1 MKRFLLLL
9 GLTMTMVLT
18 ACGGGGGSAGTNAL
32 NPGSGT
38 GGGSVGTTTTTT
50 TTITTISVKDFQLG
64 FNKNFLNNNGTD
76 VVTLNVIAID
86 QNNNVAR
93 GQTVTVS
100 VNSDAIFNAPTN
112 VTNADGVFS
121 GSISSPS
128 NKNNRSITVKVKLG
142 ELEKT
147 ATLDVVG
154 SFITITPLPAAPLV
168 GENVVYNITLNDAAG
183 TGIPGAGLAISGTA
197 GLSIA
202 STTNGNGN
210 AVVSGLAPTTPGT
223 YTVVV
228 SGSGVTTTRSILV
241 VSPSGST
248 SIPNATTIT
257 IGSLNSNVT
266 NIRPNLSDSS
276 VNRAVLTFRMID
288 SLNQAVP
295 NVRVRFS
302 ILAPGLGAG
311 EAMSTA
317 NTIVVTDAAGTA
329 RSDYISGQ
337 RSSPTDGVRVRAC
350 YARSDA
356 ELAGNACP
364 QFVETAITVA
374 GTPLNLSIF
383 SNNVIEPVGVGNIVY
398 KKTYVVQVAD
408 AAGAPVQGAVVS
420 SSVDITHYGKGLFVG
435 DYTTGSLAPT
445 ITDNPGNGTLN
456 TLGSITYSVPGA
468 VTVSSTQGAT
478 TTVTTRTI
486 RIWCANEDKSRNG
499 VLDSGENT
507 DGDGVL
513 EPRASDVVVLPVG
526 SNVTD
531 ASGNVTLVTQWGQNV
546 GSWLAFTLKVTT
558 NVGGSEGTNSAPF
571 VTTYLQADEPNGA
584 FRIPPYGVNACGV
597 NN

>member
-9 GLTMTMVLT
+9 GLILTMALT
-18 ACGGGGGSAGTNAL
+18 ACGGGGGSAGTNVQ
-32 NPGSGT
+32 NPGTGAGT
-38 GGGSVGTTTTTT
+38 GTGTGTTTTSVTV
-50 TTITTISVKDFQLG
+50 VKDFQLG
-64 FNKNFLNNNGTD
+64 FNKNFLNNNGAD
-76 VVTLNVIAID
+76 VVTLNVTAID

-93 GQTVTVS
+93 GQTVTVT

-112 VTNADGVFS
+112 VTNADGLFS
-121 GSISSPS
+121 GSITSPS
-128 NKNNRSITVKVKLG
+128 NKNNRPINVTVKLG
-142 ELEKT
+142 DIVKT
-147 ATLDVVG
+147 ATLDVIG
-154 SFITITPLPAAPLV
+154 SAITITPLPAAPLV
-168 GENVVYNITLNDAAG
+168 GENVVYNITLNDSAG
-183 TGIPGAGLAISGTA
+183 TGIPNATLTVSGTA
-197 GLSIA
+197 GLASSIR
-202 STTNGNGN
+202 TNGNGN
-210 AVVSGLAPTTPGT
+210 AVVSGIAPTIAGT

-248 SIPNATTIT
+248 SIPNATSIT
-257 IGSLNSNVT
+257 TGSLNSNVT
-266 NIRPNLSDSS
+266 NIRPNLSDST
-276 VNRAVLTFRMID
+276 VNRAVVTFRMID
-288 SLNQAVP
+288 SLNQSIP
-295 NVRVRFS
+295 NIRVRFS
-302 ILAPGLGAG
+302 IVPPGLGAG

-317 NTIVVTDAAGTA
+317 NTIVVTDSAGTA

-337 RSSPTDGVRVRAC
+337 RSSPTDGVRIRAC

-364 QFVETAITVA
+364 QFVETTITVA

-383 SNNVIEPVGVGNIVY
+383 SNNVIEPVGVGNILY

-420 SSVDITHYGKGLFVG
+420 SSVDITHYGKGVYAG
-435 DYTTGSLAPT
+435 NYTRGALAPT
-445 ITDNPGNGTLN
+445 ITDNPADGTLN
-456 TLGSITYSVPGA
+456 TLDGVTYSVPGTYVVA
-468 VTVSSTQGAT
+468 STTFGVT
-478 TTVTTRTI
+478 TTVNL

-531 ASGNVTLVTQWGQNV
+531 ANGNVTLVAQWGQNV
-546 GSWLAFTLKVTT
+546 GFWLAFTLKATT
-558 NVGGSEGTNSAPF
+558 NVGGSEGTNSASF
-571 VTTYLQADEPNGA
+571 VTSFLQADEANGA
-584 FRIPPYGVNACGV
+584 FRVPPYGINACNV